1 VTLGAI
7 LVRAIF
13 DYQMFKICKYD
24 RGSVLILGTLV
35 VLQAAFSQV
44 AGSLG
49 APQLGQGS
57 SSAGAGPSAAL
68 APSAVVDLGVVGR
81 GTKRVTPMPLPP
93 GAAGQPILH
102 LYS

>member
-1 VTLGAI
+1 
-7 LVRAIF
+7 
-13 DYQMFKICKYD
+13 M
-24 RGSVLILGTLV
+24 

-44 AGSLG
+44 AG

-57 SSAGAGPSAAL
+57 SSAGAGPSTAP

-81 GTKRVTPMPLPP
+81 GTRRVTPMPLPS
-93 GAAGQPILH
+93 GAAGQLILH

>member
-1 VTLGAI
+1 MA
-7 LVRAIF
+7 
-13 DYQMFKICKYD
+13 
-24 RGSVLILGTLV
+24 
-35 VLQAAFSQV
+35 LQAAFSQV

-57 SSAGAGPSAAL
+57 SSSGGAP

-81 GTKRVTPMPLPP
+81 GTKRVTPMPLPS

-102 LYS
+102 DSQEGDACVTSGNRKGENQQKNLLPNFDLQATAAADS